1 MKVKIITQR
10 HNPLLKRREV
20 VFEAEHGT
28 REGTLTRAE
37 LRKNLAEIL
46 KTNVDLIFIQRAVT
60 KTGTQITVGEAN
72 VYDTAAQAKLVETK
86 HIFERNI
93 PPAKRKEGEASA
105 AKPAEA
111 TPQKEEKNKPK
122 EEEKKAEQKPK
133 ET

>member
-28 REGTLTRAE
+28 HEGTLTRAE

-72 VYDTAAQAKLVETK
+72 VYDTAAQAKLAEPK

-93 PPAKRKEGEASA
+93 PLAKPKEGEAPA
-105 AKPAEA
+105 AKPTEA
-111 TPQKEEKNKPK
+111 APSPKEEKKT
-122 EEEKKAEQKPK
+122 EQKPK
-133 ET
+133 EA